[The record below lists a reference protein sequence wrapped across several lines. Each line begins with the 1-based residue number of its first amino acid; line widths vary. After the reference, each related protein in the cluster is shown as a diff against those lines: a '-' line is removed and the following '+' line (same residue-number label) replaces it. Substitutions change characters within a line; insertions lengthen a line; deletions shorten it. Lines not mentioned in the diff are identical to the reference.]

1 MYGRVTQ
8 TIDGLARTP
17 RPRGSRKL
25 QDREDRRVRV
35 GDYSVIYEV
44 DDERQL
50 VTLSSKS
57 AIAETFTAE
66 DT

>member
-25 QDREDRRVRV
+25 QDREGRRVRV

-50 VTLSSKS
+50 VAVLQVGHRRD
-57 AIAETFTAE
+57 IYR
-66 DT
+66 